1 MTQEFPEENENLE
14 GEEQA
19 AEQPRTRRGRGW
31 PKGKA
36 RKPVPDVSLASSV
49 DGRESDGYVYDAE
62 AGELQTPKGKGL
74 KLPPNLLQ
82 IAAIALIVSLVVVV
96 IMTSVISPT
105 VSRKQYSSDIGTLVT
120 DIQNLRGSG
129 YTSAMTVAGLSS
141 QVTTLNTRS
150 NSFLVNGDL
159 SGYVTDGEL
168 SSQVSS
174 LRSSIPSTDTI
185 AAQVNA
191 KVDAKLALVD
201 TKLAL
206 ADAKL
211 AALGNSTYVTKSELV
226 AAIAYLRSLIGTST
240 TTVAHSFVNTDTV
253 CGLLIGPGAAGSY
266 TGKIDLVYSVKLSTS
281 LAESQ
286 SLFYAPVI
294 STECPTADTACV
306 TAVMAKY
313 VPTLTLNTDTFYY
326 LTAVKV
332 TVPAFVL
339 ADATSNWWVGLGGL
353 HSFGTPSTVSIAK
366 TP

>member
-62 AGELQTPKGKGL
+62 AGELQTSKGKGL

-82 IAAIALIVSLVVVV
+82 IALIAFIVSIVAVFLITGMITPMVGKSAYKADITRLETDLV
-96 IMTSVISPT
+96 
-105 VSRKQYSSDIGTLVT
+105 
-120 DIQNLRGSG
+120 NLRGSG

-174 LRSSIPSTDTI
+174 LRSSITSTDTI
-185 AAQVNA
+185 AAQVNT
-191 KVDAKLALVD
+191 KVDAKLAQVD
-201 TKLAL
+201 TKI
-206 ADAKL
+206 
-211 AALGNSTYVTKSELV
+211 AALGNTSNYVTQAQLN
-226 AAIAYLRSLIGTST
+226 AAVAYLQTLMIAGGTLVSYNAVGAGAT
-240 TTVAHSFVNTDTV
+240 YAFLV
-253 CGLLIGPGAAGSY
+253 GPASAGNY
-266 TGKIDLVYSVKLSTS
+266 TGVEINFTYPISSST
-281 LAESQ
+281 L
-286 SLFYAPVI
+286 
-294 STECPTADTACV
+294 
-306 TAVMAKY
+306 
-313 VPTLTLNTDTFYY
+313 
-326 LTAVKV
+326 
-332 TVPAFVL
+332 
-339 ADATSNWWVGLGGL
+339 
-353 HSFGTPSTVSIAK
+353 
-366 TP
+366 